1 MSTSPRTKFWTYEN
15 KIVAIFF
22 FTVGFVFFD
31 RLILNFLIPFIQE
44 DIHLDNTSIGLLA
57 AALSVTWALASIIG
71 GRISDKVKSKR
82 LYLVTLMVAFSLTS
96 FFQGFVVTFAHL
108 VILRLLMGLLEGP
121 IIPVTQSV
129 LAIESSPRRRGF
141 NLGFTMNT
149 ANGLFGSILAPLVIV
164 ALATVFDWRTAFF
177 VTLVP
182 GLIMAAVIWK
192 VMREPKVDDVALAP
206 VALDSHGT
214 DGAASAARMRPQ
226 GQLKEVLKNRNI
238 ILSILIF
245 SGFMV
250 YLMALMVFGPVY
262 LTSMKGFTPGTMS
275 LVMAAFGLGTAV
287 WGFVVPLISD
297 RIGRKPTSVIFGVLS
312 VMAPLSLLFLS
323 DPVLMALAVFIFA
336 AGMGVGGMAMSV
348 IPAES
353 VPAMYAGLAVGLPTG
368 IGELIGGFLNP
379 LLTGIAADQFGLPV
393 ALLVSCGGAIVATIF
408 ALFLTETAPR
418 IVGRTRYSSS
428 PARLA

>member
-1 MSTSPRTKFWTYEN
+1 MSTSTRTKFWTYEN

-44 DIHLDNTSIGLLA
+44 DIHLDNKSIGQLA

-82 LYLVTLMVAFSLTS
+82 LYLVILMVAFSLTS

-129 LAIESSPRRRGF
+129 LAMESSPRRRGF

-164 ALATVFDWRTAFF
+164 ALATIFDWRTAFF
-177 VTLVP
+177 LTLVP
-182 GLIMAAVIWK
+182 GLLMAAIIWK
-192 VMREPKVDDVALAP
+192 VMREPKVDDAALAP
-206 VALDSHGT
+206 SASDSHGA
-214 DGAASAARMRPQ
+214 DAAASAARVRPK

-275 LVMAAFGLGTAV
+275 MVMAAFGLGTAV

-297 RIGRKPTSVIFGVLS
+297 RIGRKPTSIIFGLLS

-323 DPVLMALAVFIFA
+323 SPVFMALAVFIFA

-353 VPAMYAGLAVGLPTG
+353 VPAIYAGLAVGLPTG

-393 ALLVSCGGAIVATIF
+393 ALFVSCGGAVVATIF
-408 ALFLTETAPR
+408 ALFLKETAPR
-418 IVGRTRYSSS
+418 IVGRREEDQS
-428 PARLA
+428 LVEV